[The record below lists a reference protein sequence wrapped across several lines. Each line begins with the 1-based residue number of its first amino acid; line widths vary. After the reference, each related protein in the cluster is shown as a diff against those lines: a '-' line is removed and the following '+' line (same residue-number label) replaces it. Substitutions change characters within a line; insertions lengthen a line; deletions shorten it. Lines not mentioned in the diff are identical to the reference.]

1 MVLASYIASRL
12 ALRMSLGIQGL
23 VYILL
28 SLSIVV
34 VLVLQ
39 STIEAIANN

>member
-1 MVLASYIASRL
+1 
-12 ALRMSLGIQGL
+12 MSLGIQGL